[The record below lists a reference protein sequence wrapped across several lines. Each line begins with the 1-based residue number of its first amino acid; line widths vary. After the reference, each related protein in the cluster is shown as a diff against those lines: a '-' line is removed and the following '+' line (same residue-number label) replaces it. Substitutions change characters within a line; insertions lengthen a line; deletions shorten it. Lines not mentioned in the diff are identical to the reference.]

1 MSFLPSLPKKTN
13 LSDVIKTFPQAWEPM
28 MDFHDVVLRGDSP
41 LSIAQRELIA
51 AYVSGLNNC
60 HFCLNAHTVYAED
73 FGIGEDVIGPLLSNP
88 DSAPVDEAM
97 RPILAYVRKLTLE
110 PGNITEADVQAI
122 LDAGWSDQAVA
133 DANKSAAL
141 FNFMNR
147 VILGMGVDDFD
158 DFYGRRLAAVRKK
171 PMEERVAANETALN
185 TQHYRNYGKQL
196 GIIKD

>member
-1 MSFLPSLPKKTN
+1 
-13 LSDVIKTFPQAWEPM
+13 

>member
-1 MSFLPSLPKKTN
+1 
-13 LSDVIKTFPQAWEPM
+13 

-171 PMEERVAANETALN
+171 PMEERVSANETALN